1 MHMWDLTYTISEDM
15 LLYPGTPQPKLHDF
29 ATPAKDGYGMSEF
42 TFWNHLGTHIDAPNH
57 FHADG
62 RSLDQFPLSAFVRRV
77 LTIDGRDTSE
87 LTAAFLEPRM
97 ERYESGDGVLLLTGQ
112 YRFWGTPD
120 YFRPFP
126 VLSDDGA
133 DFLLHRNVGMILVDA
148 PSVDPVSTESF
159 PIHRRLLRSPLLIV
173 ENLAYQPDLPAVF
186 HITALPLK
194 IKNSNGSPARVI
206 ATP

>member
-1 MHMWDLTYTISEDM
+1 MWDLTYTISEDM

-62 RSLDQFPLSAFVRRV
+62 RSLDQFPLNAFIRRV
-77 LTIDGRDTSE
+77 VTVDCQETKEITE
-87 LTAAFLEPRM
+87 AFLKPRLAQ
-97 ERYESGDGVLLLTGQ
+97 YQTGDGVLLLTGQ
-112 YRFWGTPD
+112 YRFWGTRD

-133 DFLLHRNVGMILVDA
+133 EFLLEKHVGMILTDA
-148 PSVDPVSTESF
+148 PSVDPVSTETF
-159 PIHRRLLRSPLLIV
+159 PIHRRLLRAPLLIV
-173 ENLAYQPDLPAVF
+173 ENLAYQPDLPPIF
-186 HITALPLK
+186 HVTALPLK

-206 ATP
+206 AAS